1 MAKKVSHTQK
11 LMDSMRTLGTAKTP
25 ISNAYESG
33 KDRNILPKGIKA
45 KSKGRGI
52 AALRYAPAGTALVP
66 TKLNKISRPT
76 AVADP
81 GTGKDGITPSA
92 SYQRTNRLTSFGL
105 KGWDTRARNYTAER
119 AAYNLASRNYTTY
132 ARNLDASIES
142 EKKSN
147 TRDKEIGVA
156 QQNKSLEILA
166 STNRG
171 ARKAMSR
178 AKGSRGGLGR
188 SGGLRGGSR

>member
-52 AALRYAPAGTALVP
+52 AERILVP

>member
-1 MAKKVSHTQK
+1 MAKKVSHTQR

-52 AALRYAPAGTALVP
+52 AERILVP

-81 GTGKDGITPSA
+81 GTGKD
-92 SYQRTNRLTSFGL
+92 N
-105 KGWDTRARNYTAER
+105 
-119 AAYNLASRNYTTY
+119 
-132 ARNLDASIES
+132 SIYILS
-142 EKKSN
+142 K
-147 TRDKEIGVA
+147 
-156 QQNKSLEILA
+156 NK
-166 STNRG
+166 
-171 ARKAMSR
+171 
-178 AKGSRGGLGR
+178 
-188 SGGLRGGSR
+188 